1 MRYIV
6 VGAGL
11 LHMMASLAGAQ
22 GRGGQPGDA
31 RMYASAVSD
40 WVTGRDGVARMNLVG
55 DSDSVTGLSTFR
67 LRYAAGVAKDSSK
80 AVVQFHLGT
89 EHVLVLKGTLV
100 IGLSDSLNYSG
111 VSEYTE
117 GGFVVIPS
125 GRPHFMWTRG
135 ETELQVEAVGSTR
148 TMLWNRTTMA
158 GRGGRGRGGQ
168 ARPAVAALLEAA
180 PVYPNGT
187 PPWTLNA
194 LGGGR
199 MPLVVSLPS
208 SPTELVAVRQRFPGP
223 PLLDSTLITYHYH
236 FGTEHITI
244 LKGILWF
251 AIGDHVDLSKAKPY
265 GPGSFI
271 ENPAGSKHFEWFEGT
286 VEAQVESIGNLG
298 AVALDPATGQPRQRP

>member
-1 MRYIV
+1 MRDIV
-6 VGAGL
+6 VGASIL
-11 LHMMASLAGAQ
+11 SMLASFAGAQ
-22 GRGGQPGDA
+22 GRGGQAGEA
-31 RMYASAVSD
+31 RMYASAITD
-40 WVTGRDGVARMNLVG
+40 WVTGPDGVARMNLVG
-55 DSDSVTGLSTFR
+55 DSDSITGLSTFR
-67 LRYAAGVAKDSSK
+67 LRYGARVAKDSSK

-111 VSEYTE
+111 VREYTE

-125 GRPHFMWTRG
+125 GRRHFIWTRG
-135 ETELQVEAVGSTR
+135 ETEVQVEAVGSTR
-148 TMLWNRTTMA
+148 TMFWGRTMA
-158 GRGGRGRGGQ
+158 GRGAGGRGGQ
-168 ARPAVAALLEAA
+168 ARPATAAALDTT

-187 PPWTLNA
+187 PPWTVNA

-199 MPLVVSLPS
+199 MPLVNSSPP
-208 SPTELVAVRQRFPGP
+208 SPTELVASRSRFPGP
-223 PLLDSTLITYHYH
+223 PLVDSTLITYHYH

-251 AIGDHVDLSKAKPY
+251 AIGDHLDLSKAKPY

-286 VEAQVESIGNLG
+286 VEAHIESIGNLG
-298 AVALDPATGQPRQRP
+298 AVNLDPATGQPRQRP

>member
-1 MRYIV
+1 MRYFVIV
-6 VGAGL
+6 TSLFHVL
-11 LHMMASLAGAQ
+11 ASVAVAQ
-22 GRGGQPGDA
+22 GGQPGEA
-31 RMYASAVSD
+31 RMYASAVSN
-40 WVTGRDGVARMNLVG
+40 WVTGPDGVARMNLVG
-55 DSDSVTGLSTFR
+55 DSNSVTGLSTFR
-67 LRYAAGVAKDSSK
+67 LRYPAGVAKDSSR

-89 EHVLVLKGTLV
+89 EHVLILKGTLV
-100 IGLSDSLNYSG
+100 IGLSDSLNYAG
-111 VSEYTE
+111 VAEYTE

-148 TMLWNRTTMA
+148 TMLWNRTTMG
-158 GRGGRGRGGQ
+158 GRGGRGRAGQ
-168 ARPAVAALLEAA
+168 ARPATAAPLEAA

-199 MPLVVSLPS
+199 MALVGSLPS
-208 SPTELVAVRQRFPGP
+208 SPTELVAMRQRFPGP
-223 PLLDSTLITYHYH
+223 PLVDSTLITYHYH

-251 AIGDHVDLSKAKPY
+251 AIGDHVDLSKAKAY

-271 ENPAGSKHFEWFEGT
+271 ENPAGSKHFEWFEGM
-286 VEAQVESIGNLG
+286 VEAHIESIGNLG
-298 AVALDPATGQPRQRP
+298 AVGLDPATGQPRARP

>member
-1 MRYIV
+1 MRFI
-6 VGAGL
+6 GIG
-11 LHMMASLAGAQ
+11 ASLSLLASFAAAQ
-22 GRGGQPGDA
+22 GREGRDGDA
-31 RMYASAVSD
+31 RMYATSYSD
-40 WVTGRDGVARMNLVG
+40 WITGPDGIARMNLVG
-55 DSDSVTGLSTFR
+55 DSNSVTGLSTFR
-67 LRYAAGVAKDSSK
+67 LRYGAGVAKDSSK

-111 VSEYTE
+111 VSEFTA

-148 TMLWNRTTMA
+148 TMIWNRATMA

-168 ARPAVAALLEAA
+168 ARPSTAPPADAA

-199 MPLVVSLPS
+199 MPLVGSLPS

-223 PLLDSTLITYHYH
+223 PLVDSTLITYHYH

-244 LKGILWF
+244 LAGTLWF
-251 AIGDHVDLSKAKPY
+251 AIGDHVDLSKAKAY

-286 VEAQVESIGNLG
+286 VEAHIESIGNLG